1 MEKLMSIKDM
11 VKIANKLD
19 SVGLTK
25 EADLIDSIIL
35 KSSMKRDYD
44 VDVEDISFD
53 DELGNTETRHA
64 ESPEQVLLN
73 MIFAVPAIKA
83 IGRNPEEVAKALG
96 LDPEDKKVI
105 RLLEQILT
113 PHASIF
119 SSF

>member
-1 MEKLMSIKDM
+1 MSIKDM

-53 DELGNTETRHA
+53 DQLGTTETRHA
-64 ESPEQVLLN
+64 GSPAEVLMN
-73 MIFAVPAIKA
+73 MIFEVPTIKA
-83 IGRNPEEVAKALG
+83 IGRDPKEVAKVLG

-113 PHASIF
+113 PRASIF
-119 SSF
+119 SYF